1 MRLTKYL
8 PILAICAMTTG
19 CNTGKHTNSGID
31 FANLDTTAVASADF
45 YQYACG
51 GWMKNHPLTDE
62 YSRFGSFDMLRENN
76 RLQLQGLIEELAAA
90 QHPQGSIAQ
99 KVGGLYNIA
108 MDSVKLNSEGVAPIK
123 DDLDK
128 IANIQSPTDMYVAI
142 AEMQKNGMFPYFY
155 VYVGADDMNSD
166 MNMVHTYQ
174 GGLGMGERDF
184 YLEDGDEIRA
194 IRKAYKNHI
203 VKMFELAGYDKTAA
217 NKAMEGVM
225 KIEMRLAKAARSNVD
240 LRNPNANYNKRN
252 VEQLNEEF
260 ASFGWDNF
268 FSTAGFAGLQELDV
282 SQPEFMKEVETIVG
296 EVPMDEQIAYLQ
308 WNVINNAAE
317 YLSDDIV
324 NQNFEFY
331 GKAMSGKQELQPLWK
346 RAVSSVDGSLGESVG
361 SLCV

>member
-108 MDSVKLNSEGVAPIK
+108 MDSVKLNSKGVAPIK

-184 YLEDGDEIRA
+184 YLEIGRA
-194 IRKAYKNHI
+194 Y
-203 VKMFELAGYDKTAA
+203 V
-217 NKAMEGVM
+217 
-225 KIEMRLAKAARSNVD
+225 
-240 LRNPNANYNKRN
+240 
-252 VEQLNEEF
+252 
-260 ASFGWDNF
+260 
-268 FSTAGFAGLQELDV
+268 
-282 SQPEFMKEVETIVG
+282 
-296 EVPMDEQIAYLQ
+296 
-308 WNVINNAAE
+308 
-317 YLSDDIV
+317 
-324 NQNFEFY
+324 
-331 GKAMSGKQELQPLWK
+331 
-346 RAVSSVDGSLGESVG
+346 
-361 SLCV
+361 